1 MADISEIDYLLTIRT
16 SLDARTKANYI
27 NYYKRLKL
35 ILKNDINKLTEEEI
49 ITAIDNS
56 TELDKKTKEIRDVP
70 ISIRLA
76 LLNIALI
83 IKQVYQQSTQELTNY
98 RIILN
103 KQNNI
108 SNLEKNVELKTN
120 LPTIKELNDYTNK
133 LFEEGKYTNFIVNYL
148 ILNFNTRNM
157 DINLIITRN
166 SEDITNKDN
175 YIVLHKGSAKYVR
188 FQFKTAINYECK
200 SNVITSSK
208 MMTALNSLLGD
219 NEKVFLLAKQDGER
233 IADSSLN
240 KFVSKFTYN
249 ELGQGVY
256 TKAVLNE
263 RSSMKSFEK
272 VSANR
277 GTSLKELNKVYDVNF
292 ENEDDKMTESVS
304 LSNCKSKI
312 PMGETSKEKMTL
324 KRELKRQELSKLK
337 E

>member
-1 MADISEIDYLLTIRT
+1 MADLNEIDYLLSIRT
-16 SLDARTKANYI
+16 SLDARTKNNYT

-35 ILKNDINKLTEEEI
+35 ILKNDIHKLTEKEI

-56 TELDKKTKEIRDVP
+56 TELDKKTKEIRNVP

-83 IKQVYQQSTQELTNY
+83 IKQVYQQSTQELIDY

-108 SNLEKNVELKTN
+108 SNLEKNVELKSN

-133 LFEEGKYTNFIVNYL
+133 LFEEGKYVDFIVNYL

-157 DINLIITRN
+157 DINLIITRK

-175 YIVLHKGSAKYVR
+175 YIVLYKGNAKYVR

-219 NEKVFLLAKQDGER
+219 NDKVFLLSKQDGER
-233 IADSSLN
+233 IADSGLN

-249 ELGQGVY
+249 EIGQGAY
-256 TKAVLNE
+256 LKTILNE
-263 RSSMKSFEK
+263 RTSMKSFEK

-292 ENEDDKMTESVS
+292 ENEDDKMTENIS

-312 PMGETSKEKMTL
+312 PIGETGKERMTL
-324 KRELKRQELSKLK
+324 KKELKRQELIKLK